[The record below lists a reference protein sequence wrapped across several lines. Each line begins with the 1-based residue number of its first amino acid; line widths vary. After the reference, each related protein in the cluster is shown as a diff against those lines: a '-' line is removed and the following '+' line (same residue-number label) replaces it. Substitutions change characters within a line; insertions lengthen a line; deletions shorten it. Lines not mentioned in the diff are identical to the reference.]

1 MSQNKFESKQGGAK
15 DGAEALSQ
23 NKFGKESQSG
33 EKGGLKRLSQN
44 KFESKQSG
52 EKGLNGSG
60 G

>member
-1 MSQNKFESKQGGAK
+1 MMGAMGILGR
-15 DGAEALSQ
+15 GAEALSQ
-23 NKFGKESQSG
+23 NKFGKERQSG
-33 EKGGLKRLSQN
+33 EKGALKRLSQN

>member
-1 MSQNKFESKQGGAK
+1 MSQNKFESKQSGAK
-15 DGAEALSQ
+15 DGAEA
-23 NKFGKESQSG
+23 
-33 EKGGLKRLSQN
+33 LSQN